1 MEDNYVVILGPTAS
15 GKTALSIQL
24 AKQTNDEIISADSML
39 IYKGMDIGTAKP
51 TKEEM
56 EGIPHHLIDII
67 EPDEEFSVYDYQI
80 LSQKTIREI
89 KERGKLPIVV
99 GGTGLYIRALTEDF
113 TLNQIPQDEAV
124 RKKYY
129 EIMINKGKEYLH
141 SLLKDKD
148 PIAYE
153 KLHPNDYKRV
163 IRALEVYELS
173 GNSIYNLQEKK
184 HTNNNIL
191 YIGLTMDREILYK
204 RVNDRVDI
212 MLKQGLVDEVR
223 ALLAKGIS
231 KEANSMK
238 GIGYKQVIEY
248 LEGRLDYD
256 KMVEIL
262 KRDTRRYA
270 KRQLTWFRGMEG
282 IYWLDITKMKKEDII
297 TKILEKMKEK
307 QIL

>member
-24 AKQTNDEIISADSML
+24 AKQTNGEIISADSML

-51 TKEEM
+51 TLEER

-67 EPDEEFSVYDYQI
+67 EPDEEFSVYDFQI
-80 LSQKTIREI
+80 LSQKTIKEI
-89 KERGKLPIVV
+89 KKRGKLPIVV

-113 TLNQIPQDEAV
+113 TLNQIPQDETV
-124 RKKYY
+124 RRRYY
-129 EIMINKGKEYLH
+129 EIMKSKGKEYLH

-148 PIAYE
+148 PLAYE

-173 GNSIYNLQEKK
+173 GKSIYNLQEKK

-191 YIGLTMDREILYK
+191 YIGLTMDRELLYK
-204 RVNDRVDI
+204 RVNDRVDV
-212 MLKQGLVDEVR
+212 MLKEGLVDEVR

-238 GIGYKQVIEY
+238 GIGYKQVIDY

-282 IYWLDITKMKKEDII
+282 IVWLDITKEKREDII
-297 TKILEKMKEK
+297 IKILEMMKEK
-307 QIL
+307 GIF